1 MWSRLAILGG
11 LLVGVAAAALIL
23 GGILAF
29 APDPVPAPTPL
40 PTLVPT
46 LSPEPTAPP
55 EPTPPPSPP
64 VGGEA
69 RARDDMDPAS
79 RRTQTDVVASV
90 RGHAT

>member
-23 GGILAF
+23 GGILAL
-29 APDPVPAPTPL
+29 APDPVPAPTPM

-46 LSPEPTAPP
+46 LSPEPTARP

-69 RARDDMDPAS
+69 RAGDEVDPAS
-79 RRTQTDVVASV
+79 RRIPSDVVASV